1 MNSLSAR
8 GGSPLRLGLL
18 GAARIAPAAAI
29 EPASGL
35 VDVVGLAARERGRA
49 EAFASVHGI
58 PRVFDDYAALV
69 DSPEVDAVYIALP
82 CSHHHEWTS
91 RALDAGKHVLC
102 EKPLSCNAGETRE
115 LVERAEAAG
124 LVLMEAHHWRY
135 HPLAARIGAHLRSG
149 VLGRIRRMS
158 AVFDAPIHDPDDI
171 RWRLELGGGA
181 LMDLGCYPVQW
192 LRFVAGGRGVVV
204 SATAEEHS
212 PGVDRSMR
220 ATLEFPGP
228 IEATLACSMDPT
240 GSFRATLRVEGEGG
254 VLVVDNPVAPHAG
267 HELVLTTTA
276 GERRERVPGGTTYR
290 HQLEAFVEGVRTG
303 APVLTGGDDAI
314 ATAVLMDAIY
324 TAAGLPLRGE
334 ARLAAPA
341 AFEFAGKLTE

>member
-35 VDVVGLAARERGRA
+35 VDVVGLAARERGRT

-115 LVERAEAAG
+115 LVERDAG
-124 LVLMEAHHWRY
+124 QA
-135 HPLAARIGAHLRSG
+135 
-149 VLGRIRRMS
+149 LG
-158 AVFDAPIHDPDDI
+158 
-171 RWRLELGGGA
+171 
-181 LMDLGCYPVQW
+181 
-192 LRFVAGGRGVVV
+192 VAGGHSSGGGL
-204 SATAEEHS
+204 SAARPHKPKG
-212 PGVDRSMR
+212 PGVLHKRGADRQGTDRQVSS
-220 ATLEFPGP
+220 G
-228 IEATLACSMDPT
+228 
-240 GSFRATLRVEGEGG
+240 
-254 VLVVDNPVAPHAG
+254 
-267 HELVLTTTA
+267 TA
-276 GERRERVPGGTTYR
+276 
-290 HQLEAFVEGVRTG
+290 
-303 APVLTGGDDAI
+303 
-314 ATAVLMDAIY
+314 
-324 TAAGLPLRGE
+324 
-334 ARLAAPA
+334 
-341 AFEFAGKLTE
+341 